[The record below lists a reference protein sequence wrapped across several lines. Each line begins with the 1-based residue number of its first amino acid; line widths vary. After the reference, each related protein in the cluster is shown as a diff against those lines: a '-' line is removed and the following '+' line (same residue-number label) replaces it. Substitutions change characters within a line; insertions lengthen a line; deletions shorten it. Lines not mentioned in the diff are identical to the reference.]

1 MRFLTCGVDGILVEL
16 ADLNETLRVFAAL
29 RQAVEHAVKHAGGV
43 VGESAAETA
52 FAGVRQLIP
61 AARTIY
67 VSFDPLRVSRSGM
80 VSAIRSLNIADN
92 VDRSSRIVEIP
103 VIYDGEDLTDV
114 ADLLDVSVDEVVRR
128 HCGSDWSVAFVG
140 FAPGFAYLTGG
151 DPIFD
156 VPRRKVPRLSV
167 PAGAVGLAGTFSG
180 VYPRVSSGGW
190 QLLGHTEVPMWSER
204 ANSPALL
211 QPGDTVR
218 FTPAR
223 NASIAVSAGI
233 IAPTISDS
241 PESDTQTS
249 FSASHV
255 SVSGE
260 SDVRTGLDEPHM
272 SDSPESDT
280 KAGLDG
286 AHMSVSPESDTY
298 GMGIMGQGPRAAS
311 HPPASAPVGSL
322 EVLRPGLLTTFQDD
336 GRAAANMGV
345 TGSGAADRESF
356 RLANALVGN
365 PANTPALEITGGGV
379 KLRAHG
385 SLVVAVTGAPADIAI
400 TGVRQSQENKEGNE
414 EKPDRTAIA
423 MQEAMLLRDGD
434 TLSIGPPSSGLR
446 DYLSVRGGFDVEV
459 SLDSASTDTMSG
471 IGPRPIAAK
480 QWLAVRSASMACD
493 CGVDRP
499 CPWPTDLPRPGS
511 VTDLYVRLGPRD
523 DWFTSDGLS
532 AFLERT
538 WTVTAQSNRVG
549 LRLSGDVPLG
559 RVDDR
564 ELPSEATPPGAVEVP
579 TSGQPVIFLRDQPV
593 TGGYPVI
600 AVLEPGSLDMA
611 GQLPPG
617 AQVRFR
623 IVPERSPHPAY
634 PSYSAH
640 STKEVR

>member
-52 FAGVRQLIP
+52 FAGVKQLIP

-114 ADLLDVSVDEVVRR
+114 ADLLGVSVDEVVRR

-190 QLLGHTEVPMWSER
+190 QLLGHTEVRMWSER
-204 ANSPALL
+204 ADPPALL

-223 NASIAVSAGI
+223 NAAIAVSAGI
-233 IAPTISDS
+233 IAPTVSDS

-249 FSASHV
+249 VSASHV

-260 SDVRTGLDEPHM
+260 SDVQTGPDKP
-272 SDSPESDT
+272 
-280 KAGLDG
+280 
-286 AHMSVSPESDTY
+286 HMSVSPESDTY
-298 GMGIMGQGPRAAS
+298 GMGIMDQGSRSAPR
-311 HPPASAPVGSL
+311 PPASALAGSF

-356 RLANALVGN
+356 HLANALVGN

-400 TGVRQSQENKEGNE
+400 TGVRQSQENKEENK

-480 QWLAVRSASMACD
+480 QRLAVRFASMACD

-499 CPWPTDLPRPGS
+499 RPWPTDLPRPGS

-523 DWFTSDGLS
+523 DWFTADGLS

-549 LRLSGDVPLG
+549 LRLSGDVPLE

-623 IVPERSPHPAY
+623 IVPERSLHPAYPAY